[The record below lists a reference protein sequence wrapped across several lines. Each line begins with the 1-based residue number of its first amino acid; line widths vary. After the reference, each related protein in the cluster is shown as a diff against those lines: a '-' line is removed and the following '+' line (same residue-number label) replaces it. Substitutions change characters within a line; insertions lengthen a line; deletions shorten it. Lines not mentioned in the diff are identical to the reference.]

1 MHAGQEGTPNLYH
14 PFRSGCVAMEMKHS
28 CLFVLFCFLFVF
40 CLFVMLVLVT
50 WSFGSTK
57 GLSRNW
63 VSYVIEP
70 YVVTWPKTEAK
81 VHSSKVRMYKACGLV
96 IFRSLPGALYSR
108 CCESFVIQPSS
119 AMLPLVWS
127 VYFVTISIIIAIV
140 TFAIFRRKVSSCFV
154 WWIFEL
160 LELALASFC
169 TAISYFAF
177 ASYSYFRR
185 RYKTRSQQ
193 KKKSDF

>member
-28 CLFVLFCFLFVF
+28 CLFVLFCFLFV
-40 CLFVMLVLVT
+40 CDV
-50 WSFGSTK
+50 S
-57 GLSRNW
+57 
-63 VSYVIEP
+63 VSYLIFREHKRSVTQLSKL

-119 AMLPLVWS
+119 AMLPLVWP